1 MFCSTIFWFKYGFI
15 LGDVAMSVVNGL
27 GMLLALY
34 AVLIYHRHTVHQGTC
49 EYFAIAALGGV
60 LVWLILIANGR
71 IKLDGVGFSAM
82 TASVAMFTA
91 PLVALYHILQHHF
104 SGTSHPAKYLH
115 RSRASIWQPREGLS
129 LGMIAISLAVSGSWL
144 LYGRCIGDAYV
155 SLPNGLGLIMSGLQ
169 LCVWSIAYPS
179 SSGSFNND
187 LQASTSS
194 ASSSLA
200 GSQNALLTEL
210 KDPFLKPNS
219 VAPFI
224 ELKRF

>member
-1 MFCSTIFWFKYGFI
+1 
-15 LGDVAMSVVNGL
+15 MSVVNGL

-34 AVLIYHRHTVHQGTC
+34 AALIYHRHTVHQATC

-60 LVWLILIANGR
+60 LLWLILIANGR

-104 SGTSHPAKYLH
+104 SGTNPPAKYLN

-129 LGMIAISLAVSGSWL
+129 LGMIAVSLAVSGSWL
-144 LYGRCIGDAYV
+144 LYGWCIGDAYV

-179 SSGSFNND
+179 SVNND

-194 ASSSLA
+194 TSSSLA

-224 ELKRF
+224 EMKRF

>member
-1 MFCSTIFWFKYGFI
+1 
-15 LGDVAMSVVNGL
+15 MSVVNGL

-34 AVLIYHRHTVHQGTC
+34 AALIYHRHTVHQAAC
-49 EYFAIAALGGV
+49 EYYAIAALSGV
-60 LVWLILIANGR
+60 LVWLILISNGR

-82 TASVAMFTA
+82 SASVAMFAA

-104 SGTSHPAKYLH
+104 AGPNHQSKRVN
-115 RSRASIWQPREGLS
+115 RSRTSIWQPREGLS
-129 LGMIAISLAVSGSWL
+129 LGMIMVSLALSGSWL
-144 LYGRCIGDAYV
+144 VYGWSIGDAYV

-169 LCVWSIAYPS
+169 LCVWSIAYPQSSTVVGEIPS
-179 SSGSFNND
+179 SS
-187 LQASTSS
+187 ST
-194 ASSSLA
+194 SSSLA

-219 VAPFI
+219 VAPII